1 LTVKDVRLAY
11 SPRTAFRAFHER
23 TQRWAAMVVHR
34 RAGKTV
40 ACIND
45 TVRAAITNPRAFPPP
60 AYGYIAPFRSQA
72 KKVAWSYL
80 KHYARP
86 IIKTINEAELTVTLV
101 TDATISLFGADNPD
115 AMRGVFWDG
124 VTCDEYGDFKPSVWG
139 DVIRPALAD
148 RQGWAVFI
156 GTAKGR
162 NQFYEQLERA
172 KKNSKEWF
180 FMDLKASESGILPQ
194 SELDDIRAQVDEDQY
209 LREMENSFDAAIK
222 GAYYGTL
229 MRAAA
234 EDTPSRIG
242 RVSYDKSIPTYTA
255 WDLGYRDDTAIWWYQ
270 VIRGEIHFIDYY
282 AVSGAD
288 IEAICKVVKA
298 KPYHYAK
305 HLLPH
310 DARAKTLAS
319 GGKSIIEQ
327 IAVHLGFNNLGVV
340 PDIGVQ
346 DGIQAVRL
354 MLPHSW
360 FDAERCYEGVEALKQ
375 YQREYDEDK
384 RAFRET
390 PRHDWT
396 SHPSDAIRMAAVAW
410 KAEAPAPSTRAN
422 HRLMVGHTNLATLE
436 DMYEDVRNR
445 RRERI

>member
-1 LTVKDVRLAY
+1 MATKAVRLAY
-11 SPRTAFRAFHER
+11 SPRTAFKAFHER

-101 TDATISLFGADNPD
+101 TDATISLYGADNPD

-172 KKNSKEWF
+172 KKNTKEWF
-180 FMDLKASESGILPQ
+180 FMDLKASESGILPK

-229 MRAAA
+229 MRAAE
-234 EDTPSRIG
+234 EDGRIRSVPYDPS
-242 RVSYDKSIPTYTA
+242 VPTHTG

-270 VIRGEIHFIDYY
+270 VVRGEIHFIDYY

-288 IEAICKVVKA
+288 IEAICKVVKD
-298 KPYHYAK
+298 KPYHYGT
-305 HLLPH
+305 HFLPH

-319 GGKSIIEQ
+319 GGKSAIEQ
-327 IAVHLGFNNLGVV
+327 IAAHLGFNSLRIVA
-340 PDIGVQ
+340 DIGVQ
-346 DGIQAVRL
+346 DGIQATRL
-354 MLPHSW
+354 MLPRSW
-360 FDAERCYEGVEALKQ
+360 FDAERCYEGTEALKQ

-384 RAFRET
+384 KAFRET

-396 SHPSDAIRMAAVAW
+396 SHPADAVRMVAVAV
-410 KAEAPAPSTRAN
+410 KDEPGKPSPRAERP
-422 HRLMVGHTNLATLE
+422 LMVGHTNMATLE
-436 DMYEDVRNR
+436 DMYADAKQR
-445 RRERI
+445 RRQRI

>member
-1 LTVKDVRLAY
+1 MTRKAVQLAY
-11 SPRTAFRAFHER
+11 SPRSVFKGFHDR

-34 RAGKTV
+34 RGGKTV

-45 TVRAAITNPRAFPPP
+45 TIRAAATNPRQFPPP
-60 AYGYIAPFRSQA
+60 AYGYIAPFRAQA

-80 KHYARP
+80 KYYARP
-86 IIKTINEAELTVTLV
+86 LMKMANEAELTVTLV
-101 TDATISLFGADNPD
+101 NGAAISLFGADNPD

-124 VTCDEYGDFKPSVWG
+124 MIADEYGDFKPSVWG

-148 RQGWAVFI
+148 RQGWGVFI

-172 KKNSKEWF
+172 RKNPAEWF
-180 FMDLKASESGILPQ
+180 FMDLKASESGILPK

-209 LREMENSFDAAIK
+209 MREMENSFDAAIK

-229 MRAAA
+229 MRAAS
-234 EDTPSRIG
+234 DDGRI
-242 RVSYDKSIPTYTA
+242 RSVPYDKSVPTYTA
-255 WDLGYRDDTAIWWYQ
+255 WDLGFRDDTAIWWYQ

-288 IEAICKVVKA
+288 IEAICTVVKD

-327 IAVHLGFNNLGVV
+327 IAKHLGFNTLGVV

-346 DGIQAVRL
+346 DGIQAVRQ
-354 MLPHSW
+354 MLPMSW
-360 FDAERCYEGVEALKQ
+360 FDEDRCYEGIEALKQ

-384 RAFRET
+384 KAYRET

-396 SHPSDAIRMAAVAW
+396 SHPADAIRMAGVAW
-410 KAEAPAPSTRAN
+410 RAEPSKPSPRAD
-422 HRLMVGHTNLATLE
+422 RPLMVGRGNLATLE
-436 DMYEDVRNR
+436 DMYADAKSR